1 MIAAFRQYPKKTSH
15 PELEESV
22 GKTRRVT
29 AICALTAA
37 LLGLSAAPALADR
50 HQTSER
56 TFSELSLS
64 GLTVP
69 DRHQTFA
76 PQLHGTAPA

>member
-1 MIAAFRQYPKKTSH
+1 M
-15 PELEESV
+15 
-22 GKTRRVT
+22 GKPRRIT

-37 LLGLSAAPALADR
+37 LLALSAAPALADR
-50 HQTSER
+50 HQTSEQA
-56 TFSELSLS
+56 FSEPGLS

-76 PQLHGTAPA
+76 PHMPGKTTPA